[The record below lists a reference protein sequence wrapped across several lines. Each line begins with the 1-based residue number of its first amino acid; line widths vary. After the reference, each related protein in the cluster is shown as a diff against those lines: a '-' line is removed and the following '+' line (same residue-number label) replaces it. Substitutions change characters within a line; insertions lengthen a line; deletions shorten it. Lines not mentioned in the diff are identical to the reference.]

1 MSLDAEKF
9 DELFRATLSMF
20 NLGQVDVIDPE
31 VISAQFRHVLDAYHQ
46 CEDKFKLHMKKTSTS
61 SKT

>member
-9 DELFRATLSMF
+9 DELFMATLSMYS
-20 NLGQVDVIDPE
+20 LGHVDVIEPE
-31 VISAQFRHVLDAYHQ
+31 LMSAQFRHVLDAYHQ
-46 CEDKFKLHMKKTSTS
+46 CEDEFKLHMKKISTS